1 MTQALTASPDIALSE
16 HERAA
21 TKIGWI
27 GLGVILA
34 MSALLVLWSV
44 LAPLAATAVASG
56 VVKTDRNRR
65 VVQHQEG
72 GRVSEIRVRDGD
84 RVEAGQ
90 VLLVLDDPGVRAEL
104 RKAQAMLDSEL
115 AKLARLEA
123 ERSLLKQVTWPAEL
137 NAKMKNVGVAPVLER
152 EARIFA
158 VQRDTLDAQIAL
170 LQVSIQEVDREIEAL
185 KAQAA
190 ASAVGSAKMQEE
202 LETNE
207 ALLKDGF
214 VQKTRITGLQRNVSD
229 YRVKQS
235 EALAE
240 VAKAKQ
246 KRADLEFRIRNLT
259 AEFVQ
264 TASADLKTT
273 TDRIEQLRAQLE
285 PNADA
290 AQRQDIKSPVAG
302 RVVELKVNTI
312 GAIIAP
318 RDTILEIVPEH
329 SPLIVEGRL
338 RTDAIAEVTRGMSA
352 GVRILAFDQRTM
364 PVINGKVSYV
374 SADRQID
381 RITGDGYYTVSVEVD
396 EAALR
401 AAGVGELLPGM
412 PAELYLRAHD
422 RSAMSY
428 LIDPFTRRV
437 AHALRDH

>member
-1 MTQALTASPDIALSE
+1 MTQILTAAPNVSLSE

-21 TKIGWI
+21 TKLGWI
-27 GLGVILA
+27 GLGVVLA
-34 MSALLVLWSV
+34 MSALFLLWSAA
-44 LAPLAATAVASG
+44 APLAATAVASG
-56 VVKTDRNRR
+56 VIKTDRNRR

-90 VLLVLDDPGVRAEL
+90 VLLVLDDPAVRAEL
-104 RKAQAMLDSEL
+104 RKAQAMLESEL
-115 AKLARLEA
+115 AKLARLET
-123 ERSLLKQVTWPAEL
+123 ERSLLRHVTWPAEL
-137 NAKMKNVGVAPVLER
+137 SAKAKDEAVATVLER

-158 VQRDTLDAQIAL
+158 VRRDTLDGQITL
-170 LQVSIQEVDREIEAL
+170 LQGSIQEVDREIVAL

-190 ASAVGSAKMQEE
+190 ASATGSARMQEE

-229 YRVKQS
+229 YRVKES

-246 KRADLEFRIRNLT
+246 KRADLEYRINNLA
-259 AEFVQ
+259 AEFAQ

-273 TDRIEQLRAQLE
+273 TDRIEQLRATLE

-290 AQRQDIKSPVAG
+290 ARRQDIKAPVAG
-302 RVVELKVNTI
+302 KVVELKVNTI

-318 RDTILEIVPEH
+318 RDTILEIVPDH

-338 RTDAIAEVTRGMSA
+338 RTDAIAEVTRGMAA
-352 GVRILAFDQRTM
+352 GVRILAFDQRTV
-364 PVINGKVSYV
+364 PVISGKVSYV

-381 RITGDGYYTVSVEVD
+381 RVTGDSYYTVSVEVD
-396 EAALR
+396 ETSLR
-401 AAGVGELLPGM
+401 TAGVGELLPGM
-412 PAELYLRAHD
+412 PAELYLRAQD

-428 LIDPFTRRV
+428 LLDPFSRRV

>member
-1 MTQALTASPDIALSE
+1 MTQTIATTRDVSLSE

-27 GLGVILA
+27 GLAVVLA
-34 MSALLVLWSV
+34 MSALFLLWSMA
-44 LAPLAATAVASG
+44 APMAATAVASG

-84 RVEAGQ
+84 RVEAGK
-90 VLLVLDDPGVRAEL
+90 VLLVLDDPVVRAEL
-104 RKAQAMLDSEL
+104 HKAKAMLDSDL
-115 AKLARLEA
+115 AKLSRLEA
-123 ERSLLKQVTWPAEL
+123 ERNLAKQITWPDEL
-137 NAKMKNVGVAPVLER
+137 DAKAKDAGVSTVLER
-152 EARIFA
+152 EARIFK
-158 VQRDTLDAQIAL
+158 VRRDTLDAQISIM
-170 LQVSIQEVDREIEAL
+170 QVSIQEVDHEIDAL
-185 KAQAA
+185 RAQAT
-190 ASAVGSAKMQEE
+190 ASADASARMQEE

-214 VQKTRITGLQRNVSD
+214 IQKTRITGLQRNVSE

-240 VAKAKQ
+240 LAQAKQ
-246 KRADLEFRIRNLT
+246 KRADLQLRIRNLT
-259 AEFVQ
+259 ADFAQV
-264 TASADLKTT
+264 ASAELKTT
-273 TDRIEQLRAQLE
+273 ADRIEQLRAQLE

-290 AQRQDIKSPVAG
+290 ARRQEIRAPVAG

-312 GAIIAP
+312 GAVIAP
-318 RDTILEIVPEH
+318 RDTIMEIVPEH

-338 RTDAIAEVTRGMSA
+338 RTDAIAEVTQGMPA
-352 GVRILAFDQRTM
+352 GVRVLAFDQRTM

-374 SADRQID
+374 SADRQLD
-381 RITGDGYYTVSVEVD
+381 RVTGESYYTINVEVD
-396 EAALR
+396 DAALR
-401 AAGVGELLPGM
+401 TAGVSELMSGM

-428 LIDPFTRRV
+428 LLDPFTRRV
-437 AHALRDH
+437 AHALRER